1 MIEIRLAEP
10 ADLDAIQ
17 RVVREAYAVYVP
29 RIGREPAPMTA
40 DYAALVDAREVR
52 VATDT
57 DVVVGVLVVRP
68 VEGALHLENV
78 AVADRARGQGIGR
91 ALVRY
96 AEDEAGELGLDAVEL
111 YTNAKMTENLS
122 LYPHLGYEETG
133 RRSEAGFDRVYFR
146 KTLG

>member
-10 ADLDAIQ
+10 ADLDAI
-17 RVVREAYAVYVP
+17 RAIVREAYARYIP

-40 DYAALVDAREVR
+40 DYGALVDAREVR

-78 AVADRARGQGIGR
+78 AVSDRAKGRGIGR
-91 ALVRY
+91 ALVAY
-96 AEDEAGELGLDAVEL
+96 AEDEARALGLGAVEL

-122 LYPHLGYEETG
+122 LYPHLGYGETE
-133 RRSEAGFDRVYFR
+133 RRSEAGFDRVFYR
-146 KTLG
+146 KQIT

>member
-17 RVVREAYAVYVP
+17 RIVREAYALYVP
-29 RIGREPAPMTA
+29 RIGKEPAPMTA

-78 AVADRARGQGIGR
+78 AVADRAKGRGIGR

-96 AEDEAGELGLDAVEL
+96 AEDEARELGFGAVEL

-122 LYPHLGYEETG
+122 LYPHLGYVETG

-146 KTLG
+146 KAIT